1 MKETLNNKIVISI
14 LILFYLTGLSCSSS
28 KDSFRNP
35 YLSQPVRSPAISS
48 GHAIQTASSQQQAP
62 EWIYAVSKDFIVGY
76 GSGKD
81 FTEAKNAALND
92 IKAFIVKSLGE
103 TGNVVEVNFVS
114 NTATGRNN
122 SESIETYLMKNQFE
136 SKFTP
141 VVNVSIDRFENY
153 YYEKSASSSKYYI
166 KYRIDSDELRRIK
179 DEYNASVQRRNLIAE
194 RIHHNVDSL
203 ITLNT
208 NSDLESIIE
217 RYNSISDFFYNTE
230 LDERDSLKLLRG
242 LQNIRYFLN
251 TVQIR
256 ILEHDQGNY
265 IRFGLFNSQIP
276 VRTSVKPSIVSSGII
291 EDSLFQQDGIWEL
304 KYRTI
309 ENLQSPGG
317 VEISYS
323 LPQGILTTK
332 VNIPKAV
339 LNPAF
344 EIIDKIHLLD
354 LQRDAWNGIV
364 KNLTI
369 RMNINYNKN
378 FPCTIN
384 SIELILHN
392 GNTTQSVITAD
403 NLKFILA
410 PGVNSFAKTI
420 KSDLPMRLFLTREM
434 NCDLILYYRSV
445 NNLEKFQINN
455 IPLTINK

>member
-1 MKETLNNKIVISI
+1 MKIYDLQRNKICWLVVVLLIIS
-14 LILFYLTGLSCSSS
+14 SCASN
-28 KDSFRNP
+28 KDIYRNP
-35 YLSQPVRSPAISS
+35 YQTEIKPSAISDS
-48 GHAIQTASSQQQAP
+48 VYNNQPGLNQQP
-62 EWIYAVSKDFIVGY
+62 NWIYAVSKDFIVGC

-81 FTEAKNAALND
+81 IAEAKNAALND
-92 IKAFIVKSLGE
+92 IKSFIVRSLGE
-103 TGNVVEVNFVS
+103 TGNVVEINFVS

-122 SESIETYLMKNQFE
+122 SESQETYLMKNQFE
-136 SKFTP
+136 SKFKP
-141 VVNVSIDRFENY
+141 VINVSIDRFEDY
-153 YYEKSASSSKYYI
+153 YYEEGASSSKYYI
-166 KYRIDSDELRRIK
+166 KYRIDADELRRIK

-194 RIHHNVDSL
+194 RLHNTVDSL
-203 ITLNT
+203 ITLQT
-208 NSDLESIIE
+208 NSYLESIIE

-230 LDERDSLKLLRG
+230 LDERDSLKLLNG
-242 LQNIRYFLN
+242 LQNIKYFLN

-256 ILEHDQGNY
+256 IMEHDLGNY

-276 VRTSVKPSIVSSGII
+276 VRTNVKPSIVSFGIT
-291 EDSLFQQDGIWEL
+291 EDSFFQQNGIWEL
-304 KYRTI
+304 TYRTI
-309 ENLQSPGG
+309 ENLESPGF
-317 VEISYS
+317 VEISYQ
-323 LPQGILTTK
+323 LPQGVLTSK
-332 VNIPKAV
+332 VIIPKAI
-339 LNPAF
+339 LNPEF

-369 RMNINYNKN
+369 QMNINYNKN

-392 GNTTQSVITAD
+392 GNATQPVITAD

-420 KSDLPMRLFLTREM
+420 KSDLPMRLFLSRET
-434 NCDLILYYRSV
+434 NCDLILYYRSA